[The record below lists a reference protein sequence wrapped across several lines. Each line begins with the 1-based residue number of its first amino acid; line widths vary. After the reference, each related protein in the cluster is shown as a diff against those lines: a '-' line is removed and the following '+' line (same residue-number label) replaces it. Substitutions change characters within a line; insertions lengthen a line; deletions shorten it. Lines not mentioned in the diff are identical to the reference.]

1 MRSLLLL
8 PFALALLA
16 VVPTPPPAHAPLAAP
31 FAAPAAPGRK
41 REAVDDA
48 IDRGLEFL
56 RTSQNRDGSW
66 GNPAGVPWGGGAFGR
81 PGNNGGAGTGDLAIT
96 SLAVMAFLSAGHVPG
111 EGHYGE
117 VVERGVEWVVSH
129 QQADGKLV
137 PQNLPTEMYHH
148 GICTLM
154 LAEVVGLTRQENAD
168 RLRGAL
174 EKAVKVIL
182 AGQRKGDGRG
192 QASAAGGWRYAVLP
206 NGPFGADADLS
217 VTGWQLMALRA
228 AKNVG
233 CDVPA
238 ASIKAAVEYVLRSVD
253 RRGGQFDAKDGVG
266 FCYQPGGGVTV
277 PCTGVGVLC
286 LELSGKEYHL
296 CDEVLRG
303 GAYLLS
309 DRHQLRAGEAH
320 FFYGVYYVSQVM
332 FQLGGNYWES
342 YRPKLHRLLLRDAAP
357 ENSGGWLRGGG
368 DAAGYGSS
376 YSTSMAI
383 LALTVEYRYLPIYQR
398 FEEPLERDGK
408 E

>member
-8 PFALALLA
+8 PLALSLLA
-16 VVPTPPPAHAPLAAP
+16 VVPAAPPAPP
-31 FAAPAAPGRK
+31 VFAAPVAPARK

-56 RTSQNRDGSW
+56 RTAQNKDGSW
-66 GNPAGVPWGGGAFGR
+66 GNPAGNPWQGGFGR
-81 PGNNGGAGTGDLAIT
+81 PGQPAQPAQSAGDLAIT

-111 EGHYGE
+111 EGHYGAA
-117 VVERGVEWVVSH
+117 VERGVEWVLD
-129 QQADGKLV
+129 QQQPDGKLV
-137 PQNLPTEMYHH
+137 PRNMGTEMYHH
-148 GICTLM
+148 GVCTLM
-154 LAEVVGLTRQENAD
+154 LAEVVGMTKQDTAG
-168 RLRGAL
+168 RLRSAL

-182 AGQRKGDGRG
+182 AGQRKGDAR
-192 QASAAGGWRYAVLP
+192 AFNSAAGGWRYSVLT
-206 NGPFGADADLS
+206 NGPFGGDADLS

-238 ASIKAAVEYVLRSVD
+238 DRIQAAVGYVLRSFEP
-253 RRGGQFDAKDGVG
+253 RSGG

-296 CDEVLRG
+296 CDQALKG
-303 GAYLLS
+303 GAHLLKNP
-309 DRHQLRAGEAH
+309 LRAGEGH
-320 FFYGVYYVSQVM
+320 FFYGVYYVSQAM

-342 YRPKLHRLLLRDAAP
+342 YRPKLHKLLLSEAGP
-357 ENSGGWLRGGG
+357 EASGGWLRGGG
-368 DAAGYGSS
+368 DAMGYGSS
-376 YSTSMAI
+376 YATAMAV

-398 FEEPLERDGK
+398 FEEPLERDGR

>member
-1 MRSLLLL
+1 MRSLVLL
-8 PFALALLA
+8 PLALSLLA
-16 VVPTPPPAHAPLAAP
+16 VVPSAPPAPP
-31 FAAPAAPGRK
+31 VFAAPVPVRK

-56 RTSQNRDGSW
+56 RATQNKDGSW
-66 GNPAGVPWGGGAFGR
+66 GNPGGNPWAQGGGFGR
-81 PGNNGGAGTGDLAIT
+81 PGQPAQSAGDLAIT

-111 EGHYGE
+111 EGHYGAN
-117 VVERGVEWVVSH
+117 VERGVEWVLD
-129 QQADGKLV
+129 QQQPDGKLV
-137 PQNLPTEMYHH
+137 PKHMTTEMYHH

-154 LAEVVGLTRQENAD
+154 LAEVIGMTKQDTAD
-168 RLRGAL
+168 RLRSAL

-182 AGQRKGDGRG
+182 AGQRKGDAR
-192 QASAAGGWRYAVLP
+192 AANSAAGGWRYSVLTT
-206 NGPFGADADLS
+206 GQWGGDADLS

-238 ASIKAAVEYVLRSVD
+238 DRIQAAVGYVLRSY
-253 RRGGQFDAKDGVG
+253 DARNDQRAQNGVG

-296 CDEVLRG
+296 CDQALKG
-303 GAYLLS
+303 GAYLLK
-309 DRHQLRAGEAH
+309 HPLRAGDGH
-320 FFYGVYYVSQVM
+320 FFYGVYYVSQAM

-342 YRPKLHRLLLRDAAP
+342 YRPKLHKLLLSEAGP
-357 ENSGGWLRGGG
+357 EASGGWLRGGG
-368 DAAGYGSS
+368 DAMGYGSS
-376 YSTSMAI
+376 YATAMAV

-398 FEEPLERDGK
+398 FEEPLERDGR

>member
-1 MRSLLLL
+1 MRSLFL
-8 PFALALLA
+8 PPLAFALLA
-16 VVPTPPPAHAPLAAP
+16 VVPSPQPQPQPVPAPLFAPPVAA
-31 FAAPAAPGRK
+31 RK

-48 IDRGLEFL
+48 IDRGIEFL
-56 RTSQNRDGSW
+56 RTQQNRDGSW
-66 GNPAGVPWGGGAFGR
+66 GNPAVVPWAGGGFGR
-81 PGNNGGAGTGDLAIT
+81 PGNANGAGTGDLAIT

-117 VVERGVEWVVSH
+117 VIEKGIEWVLDN

-137 PQNLPTEMYHH
+137 PRNFPTEMYHH

-154 LAEVVGLTRQENAD
+154 LAEVIGLTTQDNAD
-168 RLRGAL
+168 RLRAAL
-174 EKAVKVIL
+174 ERAVKVIL

-192 QASAAGGWRYAVLP
+192 AGSSAGGWRYQVIA
-206 NGPFGADADLS
+206 NGGFGGDADLS

-238 ASIKAAVEYVLRSVD
+238 DRIKSAVEYVLRSVD
-253 RRGGQFDAKDGVG
+253 RNNSGGFT
-266 FCYQPGGGVTV
+266 YQPAGNVTI

-296 CDEVLRG
+296 CDQALRG
-303 GAYLLS
+303 GAFLLN
-309 DRHQLRAGEAH
+309 DRHQLRAGDAH
-320 FFYGVYYVSQVM
+320 FYYGVYYVSQAL

-342 YRPKLHRLLLRDAAP
+342 YRPKLHKLLLRDAGP

-408 E
+408 D

>member
-8 PFALALLA
+8 PLALTLLV
-16 VVPTPPPAHAPLAAP
+16 VVPTPPPVAAPLAAP
-31 FAAPAAPGRK
+31 AAPARK

-48 IDRGLEFL
+48 IDRGIEFL

-66 GNPAGVPWGGGAFGR
+66 GNPAGMPFVGGGFGR
-81 PGNNGGAGTGDLAIT
+81 PGNNGAGVGDLAIT

-117 VVERGVEWVVSH
+117 VVERGIEWVVSH
-129 QQADGKLV
+129 QKADGKLV
-137 PQNLPTEMYHH
+137 PDGQPTEMYHH

-182 AGQRKGDGRG
+182 AGQRKGDGR
-192 QASAAGGWRYAVLP
+192 QNSYAGGWRYQVIA
-206 NGPFGADADLS
+206 NGGFGGDADLS

-238 ASIKAAVEYVLRSVD
+238 TSIKAAVEYVLRSVD
-253 RRGGQFDAKDGVG
+253 QRSNTGGFT
-266 FCYQPGGGVTV
+266 YQPGGSVTV

-296 CDEVLRG
+296 CDEALRG

-320 FFYGVYYVSQVM
+320 FFYGVYYVSQAM

-376 YSTSMAI
+376 YSTSMAV

>member
-1 MRSLLLL
+1 MRFFLFL
-8 PFALALLA
+8 PLALSLLA
-16 VVPTPPPAHAPLAAP
+16 VVPSPPPTPVPFHAPQALP
-31 FAAPAAPGRK
+31 QRK

-56 RTSQNRDGSW
+56 RTAQNRDGSW
-66 GNPAGVPWGGGAFGR
+66 GNAAGVPWAAQGGFGR
-81 PGNNGGAGTGDLAIT
+81 PANPQQSNGDLAIT

-111 EGHYGE
+111 EGHYGA
-117 VVERGVEWVVSH
+117 VVERGIEWVLGE

-137 PQNLPTEMYHH
+137 PRNLPTEMYHH

-154 LAEVVGLTRQENAD
+154 LAEVVGLTRQDTAE
-168 RLRGAL
+168 RLRVAL

-192 QASAAGGWRYAVLP
+192 QGSYAGGWRYAVIP
-206 NGPFGADADLS
+206 NGQFGGDADLS

-233 CDVPA
+233 CDVPVER
-238 ASIKAAVEYVLRSVD
+238 IKAAVDYVLRSVD
-253 RRGGQFDAKDGVG
+253 QRSNSGG
-266 FCYQPGGGVTV
+266 FCYQPGGSVTV

-296 CDEVLRG
+296 CDQALKG
-303 GAYLLS
+303 GVYLQS
-309 DRHQLRAGEAH
+309 DRNQLRSGDAH
-320 FFYGVYYVSQVM
+320 LYYGVYYVSQAM

-342 YRPKLHRLLLRDAAP
+342 YRPKLHRLLLRDVQP
-357 ENSGGWLRGGG
+357 NPNGGWVGGSGGE
-368 DAAGYGSS
+368 AGYGSS

-398 FEEPLERDGK
+398 FEEPLERDGR